1 MGFDLH
7 VRVVATTSLKNRFTR
22 TPFAP
27 VRLPRRRAS
36 ASAAEAF
43 GEIVGQV
50 HLALEGKEGRAGAAL
65 GISELYSLGV
75 EAFKKRVHD

>member
-43 GEIVGQV
+43 GEIVEQV
-50 HLALEGKEGRAGAAL
+50 HLALEGKGALAL
-65 GISELYSLGV
+65 PSALASST
-75 EAFKKRVHD
+75 ASA